1 MSEWLSR
8 ASSGMDVEVEQSAV
22 ILSAFDLILSD
33 MLISIFSWQNMIFFF
48 WPFQKS
54 SVYVEKMLSGKG
66 KSAGGLTEVIH
77 LRPD

>member
-33 MLISIFSWQNMIFFF
+33 MLISIFSWQNMMCFFLAIS
-48 WPFQKS
+48 KI
-54 SVYVEKMLSGKG
+54 LSIRRENVVRERKVSRG
-66 KSAGGLTEVIH
+66 I
-77 LRPD
+77 D